1 MRDIIE
7 ALWNIG
13 AVILQAIYAAT
24 FQRLFMSF
32 GDGTIPAWAWLAG
45 GIVLMAAEML
55 LPGVYLLWIGLA
67 GVATGLVGYLLLDLG
82 LAAEL
87 AIFAVFT
94 VAAILLARFIG
105 GRQGPAPMLN
115 ERGISLIGQTLIL
128 TDAISGGVGRAR
140 EGDGSWRV
148 LGPDLPAGSP
158 VKVVA
163 VDGGS
168 LRVEAA

>member
-1 MRDIIE
+1 VSDILE

-13 AVILQAIYAAT
+13 AVILQAIFNAT
-24 FQRLFMSF
+24 FKGILMSS
-32 GDGTIPAWAWLAG
+32 GDEPFPAWVWLAG
-45 GIVLMAAEML
+45 GILLMAAEML

-67 GVATGLVGYLLLDLG
+67 GLATGLVAWLIPG
-82 LAAEL
+82 LSLAVDL

-94 VAAILLARFIG
+94 VAAILLARFIAA
-105 GRQGPAPMLN
+105 RQGPAPVLN
-115 ERGISLIGQTLIL
+115 ERGTNLIGQTLIL
-128 TDAISGGVGRAR
+128 TDAIVGGVGRAR

-163 VDGGS
+163 IEGGS
-168 LRVEAA
+168 LRVEA

>member
-1 MRDIIE
+1 MSNIIE

-32 GDGTIPAWAWLAG
+32 GDGTIPAWVWLAG
-45 GIVLMAAEML
+45 GILLVAAEML
-55 LPGVYLLWIGLA
+55 LPGIYLLWIGLA
-67 GVATGLVGYLLLDLG
+67 GIATGLVAWLIPG
-82 LAAEL
+82 LTLPVEL

-94 VAAILLARFIG
+94 VAAILLARFIAA
-105 GRQGPAPMLN
+105 RQGPAPVLN
-115 ERGISLIGQTLIL
+115 ERGASLIGQTLIL
-128 TDAISGGVGRAR
+128 TEAIVGGVGRAR

-148 LGPDLPAGSP
+148 LGPDLPAGSS

-163 VDGGS
+163 VEGGS
-168 LRVEAA
+168 LRVEA